1 MRAKE
6 KKKKFEPAQH
16 IIPPREK
23 TDRQTTKQT
32 GDMGGG
38 RGEDART
45 SRNDS
50 DSVGSSSP
58 PGTNT
63 DTTTNEKLQIIDA
76 RLGLL
81 EEDVADLQTS
91 HDVLTTLIVA
101 APIVLTAVLYCAR
114 LFSAIHS
121 SSGRKND

>member
-1 MRAKE
+1 
-6 KKKKFEPAQH
+6 
-16 IIPPREK
+16 
-23 TDRQTTKQT
+23 
-32 GDMGGG
+32 MGGG
-38 RGEDART
+38 REEDART

-63 DTTTNEKLQIIDA
+63 TNLTTNEKLQIIDA

-114 LFSAIHS
+114 LLSAIHS